1 MLFHGGVPKHYW
13 VEAFSTAVWLIN
25 RLPARVLDMK
35 SPNEKLFGRI
45 PDYGSLRIFGSRC
58 FPYLWDYA
66 KTKFD
71 PRSLPCVFLGY
82 SDQYKGYRCLYPPTG
97 RVYTSRHVVFDETNF
112 PFQEPGRLFMI
123 ANSTVD
129 LTTFLKWFPGSNVD
143 IMTTSHNASP
153 PFIGPSYTPNI
164 ILGDN
169 DNTRT
174 HDSCDRV
181 YSSDDPSP
189 SGHDGHQLRT
199 WQLMIRLSP
208 NVSVPLLHTNL
219 RALMLKTTHQVIKVN
234 KWLLELLLFNHLRFY
249 PLFNPL
255 HLQQHHL
262 LQVPIL
268 WSHGYNKV

>member
-1 MLFHGGVPKHYW
+1 MLFHGGVPKRYW

-35 SPNEKLFGRI
+35 SPYEKLFGRI
-45 PDYGSLRIFGSRC
+45 PDYGSLRIFGSHC
-58 FPYLWDYA
+58 FPYLRDYA
-66 KTKFD
+66 RTKFD

-82 SDQYKGYRCLYPPTG
+82 SDQYKGYRYLYPPTG

-129 LTTFLKWFPGSNVD
+129 LTTFLKWFPGSDVD
-143 IMTTSHNASP
+143 IMTTSQNASP
-153 PFIGPSYTPNI
+153 PFIGPSYTSNI

-181 YSSDDPSP
+181 YSPDDLSP
-189 SGHDGHQLRT
+189 SGHDGPSTTDTAIDDSLEPQCECTITSHQPESTHAQNHSSSDQSEQVAIGAPIVQSSEIQPIIQPPTSSATSSSTSAHPMVT
-199 WQLMIRLSP
+199 WL
-208 NVSVPLLHTNL
+208 
-219 RALMLKTTHQVIKVN
+219 
-234 KWLLELLLFNHLRFY
+234 
-249 PLFNPL
+249 
-255 HLQQHHL
+255 
-262 LQVPIL
+262 
-268 WSHGYNKV
+268 